1 MIRSAITISLVPE
14 AAGGPFLLHT
24 DDLAA
29 ACQTAARYEFDAI
42 ELFVADAKSLPTA
55 SVWHQLNAHG
65 LKLAAVGTGAGWLQQ
80 KLTLT
85 SEDFE
90 TRKRAIDYLRAM
102 IDFAGPFGAPIIVG
116 SMQGNSQGAETRAT
130 AIGYLEDA
138 LEELGEHAAKH
149 RVPVLLEI
157 LNREESNLVNTAADA
172 VVLAGRLATKNVR
185 LLADL
190 YHLSMEEKDV
200 PAAIKTIDTLLG
212 HLHFVDSNRRPAGC
226 GSLDFGP
233 IVAAL
238 EQIGYNG
245 YASAEALPWPD
256 AEAAASQTMKMYKQ
270 LFQDK

>member
-1 MIRSAITISLVPE
+1 MIRSAITINLVPE
-14 AAGGPFLLHT
+14 AAGGPFLIQS

-29 ACQTAARYEFDAI
+29 ACLTAARYEFDAI
-42 ELFVADAKSLPTA
+42 ELYVTDANAVPSTA
-55 SVWHQLNAHG
+55 VWHQLNTHG
-65 LKLAAVGTGAGWLQQ
+65 LKLAAVGTGAGWLQR

-85 SEDFE
+85 SDAAE
-90 TRKRAIDYLRAM
+90 TRKGALDYLRAM
-102 IDFAGPFGAPIIVG
+102 IDFAGPFGAPIIIG
-116 SMQGNSQGAETRAT
+116 SMQGRSQGTETRAA

-157 LNREESNLVNTAADA
+157 LNREESNLVNTAAEGVA
-172 VVLAGRLATKNVR
+172 FVGRLATKNVR

-190 YHLSMEEKDV
+190 YHLSMEENDV

-212 HLHFVDSNRRPAGC
+212 HLHFVDSNRRPAGG

-233 IVAAL
+233 VVAAL
-238 EQIGYNG
+238 TQIGYNG

-256 AEAAASQTMKMYKQ
+256 AEAAARQTMTMYKK
-270 LFQDK
+270 LFQGK